1 MRELS
6 QLLRPPGL
14 DLYGL
19 AGSLEAHL
27 EAFRGRHQIATK
39 YTAEG
44 LPERLPEEIE
54 TAVYRII
61 QEALT
66 NVARHARAKRVW
78 VALTGKGDE
87 LRLEV
92 RDDGVGLPADNGASR
107 PSGIGLIGIRERV
120 RALGGAVTLS
130 SGPGGGTCLRAS
142 LPLPRESAGGREDGE
157 ARS

>member
-1 MRELS
+1 MRDMMKLS
-6 QLLRPPGL
+6 PPQGIDLLGS
-14 DLYGL
+14 
-19 AGSLEAHL
+19 AGSLETRL
-27 EAFRGRHQIATK
+27 EAFRGRHEPATNS
-39 YTAEG
+39 TAEG

-66 NVARHARAKRVW
+66 NVARHAHAKRVW
-78 VALTGKGDE
+78 VGLTGRGDE

-120 RALGGAVTLS
+120 RALGGTVSLF
-130 SGPGGGTCLRAS
+130 SGPGGGACLRARV
-142 LPLPRESAGGREDGE
+142 PMPREGR
-157 ARS
+157 

>member
-19 AGSLEAHL
+19 APSLEAHL
-27 EAFRGRHQIATK
+27 EAFGGRHRVVTRFRV
-39 YTAEG
+39 EG
-44 LPERLPEEIE
+44 LPERLPREIE

-78 VALTGKGDE
+78 VALLGRAAE

-92 RDDGVGLPADNGASR
+92 RDDGVGLPPGNGASR
-107 PSGIGLIGIRERV
+107 PVGIGLIGIRERV
-120 RALGGAVTLS
+120 RALGGTVTLAS
-130 SGPGGGTCLRAS
+130 SGNGGGACLSAR
-142 LPLPRESAGGREDGE
+142 LPLPAESGSPGAHETTP
-157 ARS
+157 